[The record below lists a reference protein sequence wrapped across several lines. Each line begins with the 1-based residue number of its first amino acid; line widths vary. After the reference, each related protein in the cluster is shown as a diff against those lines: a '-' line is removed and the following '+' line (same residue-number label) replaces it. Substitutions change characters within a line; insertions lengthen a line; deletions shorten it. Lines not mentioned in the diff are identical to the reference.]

1 MRSYCEIIKEL
12 SNKVKND
19 NLIDID
25 REDAEN
31 LIHQMTSL
39 LVVYDM

>member
-19 NLIDID
+19 NLTDKD
-25 REDAEN
+25 RREVVD
-31 LIHQMTSL
+31 LINQL
-39 LVVYDM
+39 LNILVQYDF

>member
-19 NLIDID
+19 NLTDKD
-25 REDAEN
+25 GVKARD
-31 LIHQMTSL
+31 LINQL
-39 LVVYDM
+39 LNILVQYDF

>member
-1 MRSYCEIIKEL
+1 MRSYCEIIQEL
-12 SNKVKND
+12 NNKVKSD

-25 REDAEN
+25 RVDANN
-31 LIHQMTSL
+31 LINQLANL